1 MSILRSKGHLQE
13 GNLVNDSF
21 NSLPVKQA
29 YSEKLACDPQRSVI
43 VSACAGSGK
52 TWLLVARI
60 LRLLLDD
67 VKPQEIL
74 ALTFTRKAAQE
85 MRDRLYGLL
94 EQFSKSDDAS
104 LIKELT
110 ARGMDKAQAEKYL
123 PKAKVLY
130 EQVLANPQP
139 IVIDTFH
146 GWFGRLLGAAPVSLG
161 IQPGFTL
168 REDAKRLQEECLD
181 DWWGD
186 LTPELK
192 AHYDVLLKYLGSH
205 ETQKLLMGK
214 GSLFKQRGAWT
225 FFAKKC
231 NQTGITPIE
240 YLQQSLHKLNL
251 PNPLLARWN
260 APNTLA
266 DLQFLARCF
275 ENSSV
280 KDSDLLQYLLP
291 AITCKESAGD
301 VMEVASNFQTTF
313 LTKEPK
319 YRSNNDKILGE
330 AKKYLEKI
338 GEVHRIDEHIAIKQN
353 WGHAFEEY
361 LLWQAEQD
369 VFAINEAWF
378 ALSQSMMAHASAQK
392 ENMRVRDFDDLEVGV
407 SILMGE
413 SEHAAYLQSRLDAK
427 YKQILVDEF
436 QDTNPL
442 QWQILRAWLTGYSE
456 GDERPKVFIVGD
468 PKQSIYRFR
477 RADPRLFVSAAQFLH
492 QYHDAVYI
500 EQDKTRRNA
509 PEINK
514 TVNTIFQGE
523 QVPPDYP
530 YSEQQTLW
538 TTPDNGK
545 PSDAY
550 AQQGEI
556 YLLPL
561 IPHAEQTQELREG
574 SAFEGAIADS
584 SETVGVI
591 QRLHEGELVARL
603 IKELIATRKV
613 ADKEG
618 GQEIWRDARASD
630 FLLLVKRRK
639 YLPQY
644 ERALRDVKLAYES
657 PRLGGLLNT
666 LEVDDL
672 IALLTVLVTPRHD
685 LPLAQV
691 LRSPIFNFAEKQMQ
705 QLAVAMTSGHYR
717 SWWDALQ
724 DSKDVKLQSAARYL
738 QHWHLLGERLPVHD
752 LLDRIYQE
760 GDVRLK
766 YAAVCQDLDRP
777 QVLANLDA
785 FLEVALNQDG
795 GQYPSLSRFIQE
807 MNIKRRGD
815 DDETPDEGDVE
826 AASDDNLAE
835 VDEEIEMSEEDRHKR
850 VRLMT
855 IHGAKGL
862 ESPFVIILDANN
874 TDTNMDYSGVL
885 IDWSPE
891 EESPSHLS
899 LFTSKTLT
907 SPRTE
912 INEAEKQI
920 GEKENWNL
928 LYVAMTRARQG
939 LWISGDAQKP
949 TTNNPS
955 GLDKTSWYGKA
966 SKAELPMYQVG
977 EQAVVAE
984 KAEAIKPTQENAV
997 EDFVLDWNPAQ
1008 DSHTQMLSA
1017 IESGITLEA
1026 FAGEDHHTERSDPEI
1041 LEEGTNFHKLL
1052 EFLTPDSSNQAKPAI
1067 PSEQELINWLG
1078 VDEEHAKTL
1087 LTRTKTVLQ
1096 TPELKRYLSSGEWVQ
1111 AWNEL
1116 DIASKEGNSYR
1127 MDRLVEFDDYLVIL
1141 DYKLTIPELGSEKY
1155 EKYRKQLQ
1163 VYQSELTR
1171 IRKDKPNKAYLISSK
1186 GEIVEVK

>member
-1 MSILRSKGHLQE
+1 M
-13 GNLVNDSF
+13 
-21 NSLPVKQA
+21 
-29 YSEKLACDPQRSVI
+29 LAQ
-43 VSACAGSGK
+43 
-52 TWLLVARI
+52 
-60 LRLLLDD
+60 
-67 VKPQEIL
+67 
-74 ALTFTRKAAQE
+74 
-85 MRDRLYGLL
+85 
-94 EQFSKSDDAS
+94 
-104 LIKELT
+104 
-110 ARGMDKAQAEKYL
+110 
-123 PKAKVLY
+123 
-130 EQVLANPQP
+130 
-139 IVIDTFH
+139 
-146 GWFGRLLGAAPVSLG
+146 
-161 IQPGFTL
+161 
-168 REDAKRLQEECLD
+168 
-181 DWWGD
+181 
-186 LTPELK
+186 
-192 AHYDVLLKYLGSH
+192 
-205 ETQKLLMGK
+205 
-214 GSLFKQRGAWT
+214 
-225 FFAKKC
+225 
-231 NQTGITPIE
+231 
-240 YLQQSLHKLNL
+240 
-251 PNPLLARWN
+251 WN
-260 APNTLA
+260 APNALA

-280 KDSDLLQYLLP
+280 KDSDLLKYLLP
-291 AITCKESAGD
+291 AIACKENAGD
-301 VMEVASNFQTTF
+301 VLEVAVNFQTTF

-319 YRSNNDKILGE
+319 YRSSNDKALGE
-330 AKKYLEKI
+330 AKKYLERV
-338 GEVHRIDEHIAIKQN
+338 GEAHRIDEHIAIKQN

-369 VFAINEAWF
+369 IFAINEAWF
-378 ALSQSMMAHASAQK
+378 ALNQSMMAHANAQK
-392 ENMRVRDFDDLEVGV
+392 ENMRVSDFDDLELGV
-407 SILMGE
+407 SLLM
-413 SEHAAYLQSRLDAK
+413 SDAANAAYLQSRLDAK

-442 QWQILRAWLTGYSE
+442 QWQILRAWLAGYSE

-477 RADPRLFVSAAQFLH
+477 RADPRLFISAAQFLH
-492 QYHDAVYI
+492 QHHAAAYI

-509 PEINK
+509 GEINK
-514 TVNTIFQGE
+514 AVNAIFQGE

-538 TTPDNGK
+538 TAPDEGK
-545 PSDAY
+545 PTDVY

-561 IPHAEQTQELREG
+561 IPYVEQTQELREG
-574 SAFEGAIADS
+574 SAFDGAIADS

-591 QRLHEGELVARL
+591 QRQHEGELVARL
-603 IKELIATRKV
+603 IQGVIATRKV

-618 GQEIWRDARASD
+618 GKEIWRDARASD

-666 LEVDDL
+666 LEIDDL

-691 LRSPIFNFAEKQMQ
+691 LRTPIFGFTEKQMQ
-705 QLAVAMTSGHYR
+705 QLAVAMTSSHYR

-724 DSKDVKLQSAARYL
+724 DSRDAKLQVAARYL
-738 QHWHLLGERLPVHD
+738 KHWHLLGERLPVHD

-807 MNIKRRGD
+807 MNTKRRGD
-815 DDETPDEGDVE
+815 DDETPDEGDVD
-826 AASDDNLAE
+826 AASDENLAD
-835 VDEEIEMSEEDRHKR
+835 VNEESEMSEEDRHKR

-874 TDTNMDYSGVL
+874 TDTNVDYSGVL
-885 IDWSPE
+885 IDWPPQE
-891 EESPSHLS
+891 EGPSHLS

-907 SPRTE
+907 SPRSE

-949 TTNNPS
+949 TVNNPS
-955 GLDKTSWYGKA
+955 GLDKASWYGKA
-966 SKAELPMYQVG
+966 IKTGLTVYQVN
-977 EQAVVAE
+977 QQVVATE
-984 KAEAIKPTQENAV
+984 EVEAIKPMQANVV
-997 EDFVLDWNPAQ
+997 EDFVLDWNSAQ
-1008 DSHTQMLSA
+1008 ESHLQMLSD
-1017 IESGITLEA
+1017 IESGVTVEV
-1026 FAGEDHHTERSDPEI
+1026 FAGEGERVEDPDPEI

-1052 EFLTPDSSNQAKPAI
+1052 EFLTPDSSNETKPPM

-1078 VDEEHAKTL
+1078 VDEGHAKTL
-1087 LTRTKTVLQ
+1087 IARTSKVLE
-1096 TPELKRYLSSGEWVQ
+1096 TPELKRYLTSGEWLQ

-1116 DIASKEGNSYR
+1116 DIASKDGKSYR
-1127 MDRLVEFDDYLVIL
+1127 MDRLVEFGDHLAVI
-1141 DYKLTIPELGSEKY
+1141 DYKLTIPEVGSEKY

-1163 VYQSELTR
+1163 GYQAELTR

-1186 GEIVEVK
+1186 GEIKGIQ

>member
-1 MSILRSKGHLQE
+1 MSDLM
-13 GNLVNDSF
+13 NT
-21 NSLPVKQA
+21 LPEKQD
-29 YSEKLACDPQRSVI
+29 YSEKLACDPRRSVI

-52 TWLLVARI
+52 TWLLVARMV
-60 LRLLLDD
+60 RLLLDD

-94 EQFSKSDDAS
+94 EQFSKIDDAS
-104 LIKELT
+104 LIKELI

-161 IQPGFTL
+161 IQPGFKL

-205 ETQKLLMGK
+205 ETQKLLMDK
-214 GSLFKQRGAWT
+214 SSLFKQRGAWT

-231 NQTGITPIE
+231 KQTGVTPIE
-240 YLQQSLHKLNL
+240 CLKQSLHKLNL
-251 PNPLLARWN
+251 PNPLLAQWN

-266 DLQFLARCF
+266 DIEFLEHCF
-275 ENSSV
+275 KNSSANDQ
-280 KDSDLLQYLLP
+280 KLLP
-291 AITCKESAGD
+291 NLMPALACKKGGGNVMD
-301 VMEVASNFQTTF
+301 VAKSLQDVF
-313 LTKEPK
+313 LTKSPVK
-319 YRSNNDKILGE
+319 YRSGNDTILTALETFLNNEGKADR
-330 AKKYLEKI
+330 I
-338 GEVHRIDEHIAIKQN
+338 GDYIAIKQS

-407 SILMGE
+407 SLLMGQ

-442 QWQILRAWLTGYSE
+442 QWQILRAWLAGYSE

-477 RADPRLFVSAAQFLH
+477 RADPRLFVSAALFLYQH
-492 QYHDAVYI
+492 HAAVYI

-514 TVNTIFQGE
+514 TVNAIFQGE

-530 YSEQQTLW
+530 YSGQQTLW
-538 TTPDNGK
+538 TTPNDGK
-545 PSDAY
+545 PEDAY

-561 IPHAEQTQELREG
+561 VPYAEQTQELREG

-584 SETVGVI
+584 SETAGVI
-591 QRLHEGELVARL
+591 QRQHEGELVARL
-603 IKELIATRKV
+603 IQEIISTRKV

-618 GQEIWRDARASD
+618 GQEIWREARASD

-672 IALLTVLVTPRHD
+672 IALLAVLVTPRHD

-691 LRSPIFNFAEKQMQ
+691 LRSPIFGFAEKQMQ
-705 QLAVAMTSGHYR
+705 QLVVAMTSGQYR

-724 DSKDVKLQSAARYL
+724 DSKDAKLQGAARYL

-815 DDETPDEGDVE
+815 DDETPDEGDVD

-835 VDEEIEMSEEDRHKR
+835 VDEESEMSEEDRHKR

-874 TDTNMDYSGVL
+874 TDTNVDYSGVL
-885 IDWSPE
+885 IDWPPE

-907 SPRTE
+907 SPRAE

-966 SKAELPMYQVG
+966 SKAELSVFQVG
-977 EQAVVAE
+977 EQVVVAE
-984 KAEAIKPTQENAV
+984 KAEVIKPLQENAV
-997 EDFVLDWNPAQ
+997 EDFFLDWNPAQ
-1008 DSHTQMLSA
+1008 YSHTQMLSD
-1017 IESGITLEA
+1017 IESGVTVEV
-1026 FAGEDHHTERSDPEI
+1026 FAGEDEQAGNPDPEI

-1052 EFLTPDSSNQAKPAI
+1052 EFLTPDSSNQAKPPM
-1067 PSEQELINWLG
+1067 PSEQELMNWLG
-1078 VDEEHAKTL
+1078 VDQEHAKTL
-1087 LTRTKTVLQ
+1087 LIRTKKVLDAPQ
-1096 TPELKRYLSSGEWVQ
+1096 LKRYLTSGEWVQ

-1116 DIASKEGNSYR
+1116 DIASEQGKSYR
-1127 MDRLVEFDDYLVIL
+1127 MDRLVELDDHLAII
-1141 DYKLTIPELGSEKY
+1141 DYKLTIPEIGSEKY
-1155 EKYRKQLQ
+1155 EKYREQLKN
-1163 VYQSELTR
+1163 YQKELTR
-1171 IRKDKPNKAYLISSK
+1171 IREDKPNKAYLISSK
-1186 GEIVEVK
+1186 GEMVEVK

>member
-1 MSILRSKGHLQE
+1 M
-13 GNLVNDSF
+13 NDQFS
-21 NSLPVKQA
+21 SLPVKQA

-52 TWLLVARI
+52 TWLLVARL

-110 ARGMDKAQAEKYL
+110 VRGLEKVQAEKYL
-123 PKAKVLY
+123 PKAKALY

-161 IQPGFTL
+161 IQPGFKL

-181 DWWGD
+181 DWWGN

-192 AHYDVLLKYLGSH
+192 AHYDVLLNYLGSH

-214 GSLFKQRGAWT
+214 SSLFKQRGAWT

-231 NQTGITPIE
+231 NQAGITPIE
-240 YLQQSLHKLNL
+240 SLQQSLHKLNL
-251 PNPLLARWN
+251 PNPLLAQWN
-260 APNTLA
+260 APNALA

-275 ENSSV
+275 QNSSV

-291 AITCKESAGD
+291 AIACKERAGD
-301 VMEVASNFQTTF
+301 VMEVVSNFQTAF
-313 LTKEPK
+313 LTKDPK
-319 YRSNNDKILGE
+319 YRSNNDKALGE
-330 AKKYLEKI
+330 MKKYLERM
-338 GEVHRIDEHIAIKQN
+338 GEAHRIEEHIAIKQS

-361 LLWQAEQD
+361 LLWQAEKD
-369 VFAINEAWF
+369 IFAINEAWF
-378 ALSQSMMAHASAQK
+378 ALSQSMMAHANAQK

-407 SILMGE
+407 SLLMGE
-413 SEHAAYLQSRLDAK
+413 PEHAAYLQSRLDAK

-492 QYHDAVYI
+492 QHHDAVYI

-514 TVNTIFQGE
+514 TVNAIFQGE

-550 AQQGEI
+550 AQQGEV

-561 IPHAEQTQELREG
+561 IPYVEPTQELREG
-574 SAFEGAIADS
+574 SAFDGAIADL

-591 QRLHEGELVARL
+591 QRQHEGELVARL
-603 IKELIATRKV
+603 IKEIIATRKV

-672 IALLTVLVTPRHD
+672 ISLLTVLVTPRHD

-691 LRSPIFNFAEKQMQ
+691 LRSPIFGFAEKQMQ
-705 QLAVAMTSGHYR
+705 QLAVAMTSGRYR

-724 DSKDVKLQSAARYL
+724 DSKDAKLQGAARYL
-738 QHWHLLGERLPVHD
+738 QHWHLLGECLPVHD

-815 DDETPDEGDVE
+815 DDETPDEGDVD

-835 VDEEIEMSEEDRHKR
+835 IDEESEMSEEDRHKR

-874 TDTNMDYSGVL
+874 TDTNVDYSGVL
-885 IDWSPE
+885 IDWSPQ

-907 SPRTE
+907 GLRAE

-949 TTNNPS
+949 TANNPS
-955 GLDKTSWYGKA
+955 GLDKSSWYGKA
-966 SKAELPMYQVG
+966 SKAELSVYQVR
-977 EQAVVAE
+977 EQVIAE
-984 KAEAIKPTQENAV
+984 EVESVRTATEYAV
-997 EDFVLDWNPAQ
+997 EDYVLEWNPAQ
-1008 DSHTQMLSA
+1008 DSYKQMLSD
-1017 IESGITLEA
+1017 IESGVTVEV
-1026 FAGEDHHTERSDPEI
+1026 FVGEDEQVENPDPEI
-1041 LEEGTNFHKLL
+1041 LEEGINFHKLL
-1052 EFLTPDSSNQAKPAI
+1052 EFITPDSANPSKPAM
-1067 PSEQELINWLG
+1067 PSEQEVMNWLNIDQ
-1078 VDEEHAKTL
+1078 VHAKRVIE
-1087 LTRTKTVLQ
+1087 RTKTVLEA
-1096 TPELKRYLSSGEWVQ
+1096 PKLKPYLTSGQWIA

-1116 DIASKEGNSYR
+1116 DIASEVGKSYR
-1127 MDRLVEFDDYLVIL
+1127 IDRLVELEDHIAII
-1141 DYKLTIPELGSEKY
+1141 DYKLTIPEVGSEKY
-1155 EKYRKQLQ
+1155 EIYRRQLQ
-1163 VYQSELTR
+1163 GYQAELIR
-1171 IRKDKPNKAYLISSK
+1171 IRRDKPSKAYLIAADGKMHQVS
-1186 GEIVEVK
+1186 

>member
-1 MSILRSKGHLQE
+1 MSDQ
-13 GNLVNDSF
+13 F

-52 TWLLVARI
+52 TWLLVARL

-110 ARGMDKAQAEKYL
+110 ARGLEKAQAEKYL
-123 PKAKVLY
+123 PKAKALY

-161 IQPGFTL
+161 IQPGFKL

-214 GSLFKQRGAWT
+214 SSLFKQRGAWT

-231 NQTGITPIE
+231 NQAGITPIAS
-240 YLQQSLHKLNL
+240 LQQSLHKLNL
-251 PNPLLARWN
+251 PNPLLAQWN
-260 APNTLA
+260 APNALA
-266 DLQFLARCF
+266 DLEFLEHCF
-275 ENSSV
+275 KNSSTNDQ
-280 KDSDLLQYLLP
+280 KLLP
-291 AITCKESAGD
+291 NLMPALACKKGGGIVMD
-301 VMEVASNFQTTF
+301 VAKSLQEVF
-313 LTKEPK
+313 LTKSPVK
-319 YRSNNDKILGE
+319 YRSGNDTILNV
-330 AKKYLEKI
+330 LETFLKNEGKADRI
-338 GEVHRIDEHIAIKQN
+338 GDYIAIKQG

-361 LLWQAEQD
+361 LLWQAEKD
-369 VFAINEAWF
+369 IFAINEAWF

-407 SILMGE
+407 SLLMGE
-413 SEHAAYLQSRLDAK
+413 PEHAAYLQSRLDAK

-492 QYHDAVYI
+492 QHHDAVYI

-509 PEINK
+509 REINK
-514 TVNTIFQGE
+514 AVNAIFQGE

-561 IPHAEQTQELREG
+561 IPYAEPTQELREG
-574 SAFEGAIADS
+574 SAFDGAIADS

-591 QRLHEGELVARL
+591 QRQHEGELVARL
-603 IKELIATRKV
+603 IKEVIATRKV

-691 LRSPIFNFAEKQMQ
+691 LRSPIFGFAEKQMQ

-724 DSKDVKLQSAARYL
+724 DSKDAKLQGAARYL

-815 DDETPDEGDVE
+815 DDETPDEGDVD
-826 AASDDNLAE
+826 AAGDDNLAE
-835 VDEEIEMSEEDRHKR
+835 VDEESEMSEEDRHKR

-874 TDTNMDYSGVL
+874 TDTNVDYSGVL
-885 IDWSPE
+885 IDWSPQ

-907 SPRTE
+907 SPRAE

-955 GLDKTSWYGKA
+955 GFDKASWYGKA
-966 SKAELPMYQVG
+966 SKAELSVYQVG
-977 EQAVVAE
+977 EQGIAE
-984 KAEAIKPTQENAV
+984 EEVESVKTAPEYAV

-1008 DSHTQMLSA
+1008 DSHTQMLSD
-1017 IESGITLEA
+1017 IESGVTVEV
-1026 FAGEDHHTERSDPEI
+1026 FAGEEEQAGNPDPEI

-1052 EFLTPDSSNQAKPAI
+1052 EFVTPDSANQNKPAM

-1078 VDEEHAKTL
+1078 VDEEQAKKL
-1087 LTRTKTVLQ
+1087 LTRTQTVLEA
-1096 TPELKRYLSSGEWVQ
+1096 PELKRYLTAGEWVQ

-1116 DIASKEGNSYR
+1116 DIASEQGKSYR
-1127 MDRLVEFDDYLVIL
+1127 MDRLVEFDDHLAIL
-1141 DYKLTIPELGSEKY
+1141 DYKLTIPEVGSEKY
-1155 EKYRKQLQ
+1155 EKYRRQLQ
-1163 VYQSELTR
+1163 GYQAELAR
-1171 IRKDKPNKAYLISSK
+1171 IRKDKSNKAYLISSK

>member
-1 MSILRSKGHLQE
+1 M
-13 GNLVNDSF
+13 NA
-21 NSLPVKQA
+21 LPEKQP

-52 TWLLVARI
+52 TWLLVARMV
-60 LRLLLDD
+60 RLLLDD
-67 VKPQEIL
+67 VKPQEML

-94 EQFSKSDDAS
+94 EQFSKSDDVS
-104 LIKELT
+104 LMKDLT
-110 ARGMDKAQAEKYL
+110 ARGIEKEQAEKYL
-123 PKAKVLY
+123 PKAKALY

-146 GWFGRLLGAAPVSLG
+146 GWFGRLLGVAPVSMG
-161 IQPGFTL
+161 IQPGFKL

-214 GSLFKQRGAWT
+214 SSLFKQRGAWT
-225 FFAKKC
+225 FFAKQC
-231 NQTGITPIE
+231 DQAGITPIE
-240 YLQQSLHKLNL
+240 RLKQSLNKLNL
-251 PNPLLARWN
+251 SNPLLAQWN
-260 APNTLA
+260 APNALA

-275 ENSSV
+275 ENSSA
-280 KDSDLLQYLLP
+280 KDSDLLKYLVP
-291 AITCKESAGD
+291 AIACKENAGD
-301 VMEVASNFQTTF
+301 VLEVAVNFQTTF

-319 YRSNNDKILGE
+319 YRSNNDKALGE
-330 AKKYLEKI
+330 AKKYLEKM
-338 GEVHRIDEHIAIKQN
+338 GEAHRIDEHIAIKQN

-369 VFAINEAWF
+369 IFAINEAWF
-378 ALSQSMMAHASAQK
+378 ALNQSMMAHANAQK
-392 ENMRVRDFDDLEVGV
+392 ENMRVRDFDDLELGV
-407 SILMGE
+407 SLLM
-413 SEHAAYLQSRLDAK
+413 SDAANAAYLQSRLDAK

-442 QWQILRAWLTGYSE
+442 QWQILRAWLAGYSE

-492 QYHDAVYI
+492 QYHAAVYI

-509 PEINK
+509 GEINK
-514 TVNTIFQGE
+514 AVNTIFQGE

-538 TTPDNGK
+538 AAPDEGK
-545 PSDAY
+545 PIDVY

-561 IPHAEQTQELREG
+561 IPYVEQIQELREG
-574 SAFEGAIADS
+574 SAFDGAIADS

-591 QRLHEGELVARL
+591 QRQREGELVARL
-603 IKELIATRKV
+603 IKEIIATRKV

-618 GQEIWRDARASD
+618 GEEMWREARASD

-666 LEVDDL
+666 LEIDDL

-691 LRSPIFNFAEKQMQ
+691 LRTPIFGFIEKQMQ

-724 DSKDVKLQSAARYL
+724 DSRDAKLQVAARYL
-738 QHWHLLGERLPVHD
+738 KHWHLLGQRLPVHD

-807 MNIKRRGD
+807 INIKRRGD
-815 DDETPDEGDVE
+815 DDETPDEGDVD
-826 AASDDNLAE
+826 AASDDNLVD
-835 VDEEIEMSEEDRHKR
+835 VDEGSEMSEEDRHKR

-874 TDTNMDYSGVL
+874 TDTNVDYSGVL
-885 IDWSPE
+885 IDWSPQE
-891 EESPSHLS
+891 EGPSHLS

-907 SPRTE
+907 SPRSE

-949 TTNNPS
+949 TVNNPS
-955 GLDKTSWYGKA
+955 GLDKVSWYGKA
-966 SKAELPMYQVG
+966 SNVGLAIYQVNQ
-977 EQAVVAE
+977 QAVATEEV
-984 KAEAIKPTQENAV
+984 EAIKLMQANAV

-1008 DSHTQMLSA
+1008 ESHAQMLSD
-1017 IESGITLEA
+1017 IESGVTVEV
-1026 FAGEDHHTERSDPEI
+1026 FAGEGERAEDPDPEI

-1052 EFLTPDSSNQAKPAI
+1052 EFLTPDSSNETKPPM
-1067 PSEQELINWLG
+1067 PSEQELMNWLA
-1078 VDEEHAKTL
+1078 VDQEHAKAL
-1087 LTRTKTVLQ
+1087 LTRTSKVLE
-1096 TPELKRYLSSGEWVQ
+1096 TPELKRYLTSGEWLQ

-1116 DIASKEGNSYR
+1116 DIASKDGKSYR
-1127 MDRLVEFDDYLVIL
+1127 MDRLVELDDHLAII
-1141 DYKLTIPELGSEKY
+1141 DYKLTIPEVGSEKY

-1163 VYQSELTR
+1163 GYQAELTR

-1186 GEIVEVK
+1186 GEIVEVR

>member
-1 MSILRSKGHLQE
+1 MSDLI
-13 GNLVNDSF
+13 NT
-21 NSLPVKQA
+21 LPAKQT

-52 TWLLVARI
+52 TWLLVARMV
-60 LRLLLDD
+60 RLLLDD

-104 LIKELT
+104 LMKELT
-110 ARGMDKAQAEKYL
+110 ARGMEEAQAEKYL
-123 PKAKVLY
+123 PKAKALY

-161 IQPGFTL
+161 IQPGFKL

-192 AHYDVLLKYLGSH
+192 THYDVLLKYLGSH

-214 GSLFKQRGAWT
+214 SSLFKQRGAWT
-225 FFAKKC
+225 FFEKQC

-240 YLQQSLHKLNL
+240 RLKQSLHKLNL
-251 PNPLLARWN
+251 PNPLLAQWS
-260 APNTLA
+260 APNALE

-275 ENSSV
+275 QNSSV

-291 AITCKESAGD
+291 AIACKERAGN
-301 VMEVASNFQTTF
+301 VMEVASHFQTTF
-313 LTKEPK
+313 LTKDPK
-319 YRSNNDKILGE
+319 YRSNNDKALGE
-330 AKKYLEKI
+330 AKKYLEKM
-338 GEVHRIDEHIAIKQN
+338 GESHRIDEHISIKQL
-353 WGHAFEEY
+353 WGHTFEEY
-361 LLWQAEQD
+361 LQWQAEQD
-369 VFAINEAWF
+369 VFAVNEAWF
-378 ALSQSMMAHASAQK
+378 ALNQSMMAHANAQK

-407 SILMGE
+407 SLLMGE
-413 SEHAAYLQSRLDAK
+413 PEHAAYLQSRLDAK

-442 QWQILRAWLTGYSE
+442 QWQILRAWLAGYSV
-456 GDERPKVFIVGD
+456 GDEKPKVFIVGD

-492 QYHDAVYI
+492 QHHGAAYI

-509 PEINK
+509 HEINRV
-514 TVNTIFQGE
+514 VNAIFQGE

-530 YSEQQTLW
+530 YTEQQTLW
-538 TTPDNGK
+538 TTPNEDR
-545 PSDAY
+545 PTDAY
-550 AQQGEI
+550 AGRGEI

-561 IPHAEQTQELREG
+561 IPYAEQTQEPREG
-574 SAFEGAIADS
+574 SAFDGAIADS

-591 QRLHEGELVARL
+591 QRQREGELVARL
-603 IKELIATRKV
+603 IKEIIATRKV

-618 GQEIWRDARASD
+618 GKEIWREARASD

-666 LEVDDL
+666 LEIDDL

-691 LRSPIFNFAEKQMQ
+691 LRSPIFGFAEKQMQ

-724 DSKDVKLQSAARYL
+724 DSKDSKLQGAARYL
-738 QHWHLLGERLPVHD
+738 KHWHLLGERLPVHD

-807 MNIKRRGD
+807 MNTKRRGD
-815 DDETPDEGDVE
+815 DDETPDEGDVD
-826 AASDDNLAE
+826 AASDDNLVE
-835 VDEEIEMSEEDRHKR
+835 VDEESEMSEEDRHKR

-874 TDTNMDYSGVL
+874 TDTNVDYSGVL
-885 IDWSPE
+885 IDWVPQ

-912 INEAEKQI
+912 INEAEKLI

-966 SKAELPMYQVG
+966 SKVELSVYQVG
-977 EQAVVAE
+977 EQVVAKDE
-984 KAEAIKPTQENAV
+984 FEVIKPAQENAV
-997 EDFVLDWNPAQ
+997 EDFVLDWDSAQ
-1008 DSHTQMLSA
+1008 ESHTQMLSD
-1017 IESGITLEA
+1017 IESGVTVEV
-1026 FAGEDHHTERSDPEI
+1026 FAGVDEQAGNPDPEI
-1041 LEEGTNFHKLL
+1041 LEEGTNFHRLL
-1052 EFLTPDSSNQAKPAI
+1052 EFLAPDSSNETKPPM
-1067 PSEQELINWLG
+1067 PSEQELMNWLG
-1078 VDEEHAKTL
+1078 VDQDGAIKLITYVQKV
-1087 LTRTKTVLQ
+1087 LT
-1096 TPELKRYLSSGEWVQ
+1096 TPELKHYLTSGEWVQ

-1116 DIASKEGNSYR
+1116 DIASEDGKSYR
-1127 MDRLVEFDDYLVIL
+1127 MDRLVEFDDHLAII
-1141 DYKLTIPELGSEKY
+1141 DYKLTIPEMGGEKY

-1163 VYQSELTR
+1163 GYQAELKR
-1171 IRKDKPNKAYLISSK
+1171 IRKDKSNKAYLISSK
-1186 GEIVEVK
+1186 GEIVEVR

>member
-1 MSILRSKGHLQE
+1 MTDLM
-13 GNLVNDSF
+13 NT
-21 NSLPVKQA
+21 LPAKQT

-52 TWLLVARI
+52 TWLLVARMV
-60 LRLLLDD
+60 RLLLDD
-67 VKPQEIL
+67 FKPQEIL

-94 EQFSKSDDAS
+94 EQFSNSDDAS
-104 LIKELT
+104 LIKELI
-110 ARGMDKAQAEKYL
+110 ARGMSKEQAEKYL

-130 EQVLANPQP
+130 EEVLANPQP

-161 IQPGFTL
+161 IQPGFKL

-192 AHYDVLLKYLGSH
+192 GHYDVLLKYLGSH

-214 GSLFKQRGAWT
+214 SSLFKQRGAWT

-231 NQTGITPIE
+231 DQAGITPIE
-240 YLQQSLHKLNL
+240 QLKQSLHKLNM
-251 PNPLLARWN
+251 PNPLLVQWS
-260 APNTLA
+260 APNALE
-266 DLQFLARCF
+266 DLRFLARCF

-291 AITCKESAGD
+291 AIACKERAGD
-301 VMEVASNFQTTF
+301 VMEVARHFQTTF

-319 YRSNNDKILGE
+319 YRSNNDKALGE
-330 AKKYLEKI
+330 AKKYLEKM
-338 GEVHRIDEHIAIKQN
+338 GESHRIDEYIAIKQR
-353 WGHAFEEY
+353 WGHTFEEY

-378 ALSQSMMAHASAQK
+378 ALSQSMMAHANAQK

-407 SILMGE
+407 SLLMGE

-442 QWQILRAWLTGYSE
+442 QWQILRAWLAGYSE

-492 QYHDAVYI
+492 QYHEAAYI

-514 TVNTIFQGE
+514 AVNAIFQGE

-538 TTPDNGK
+538 ATPDEGR
-545 PSDAY
+545 PTDAY
-550 AQQGEI
+550 AGQGEI

-561 IPHAEQTQELREG
+561 VPYAEQTQELREG
-574 SAFEGAIADS
+574 SAFDGAIADS

-591 QRLHEGELVARL
+591 QRQHEGELVARL
-603 IKELIATRKV
+603 IKEIIATRKV

-618 GQEIWRDARASD
+618 GKEIWREARASD

-666 LEVDDL
+666 LEIDDL

-691 LRSPIFNFAEKQMQ
+691 LRSPIFGFTEKQMQ
-705 QLAVAMTSGHYR
+705 QLAVAMTSGQYR

-724 DSKDVKLQSAARYL
+724 DSKDVKLQGAARYL

-807 MNIKRRGD
+807 MNTKRRGD
-815 DDETPDEGDVE
+815 DDETPDEGDVD

-835 VDEEIEMSEEDRHKR
+835 VDEESEMSEEDRHKR

-874 TDTNMDYSGVL
+874 TDTNVDYSGVL
-885 IDWSPE
+885 IDWAPQ

-907 SPRTE
+907 SPRAE

-955 GLDKTSWYGKA
+955 GLDKDSWYGKA
-966 SKAELPMYQVG
+966 SKAELPVYQVD
-977 EQAVVAE
+977 EQVLATE
-984 KAEAIKPTQENAV
+984 EAEAVKFAQENAV
-997 EDFVLDWNPAQ
+997 EDFVLDWDSAQ
-1008 DSHTQMLSA
+1008 ESHVQMLSD
-1017 IESGITLEA
+1017 IESGVTVEV
-1026 FAGEDHHTERSDPEI
+1026 FAGEDEQAGNPDPEI
-1041 LEEGTNFHKLL
+1041 LDEGTNFHKLL
-1052 EFLTPDSSNQAKPAI
+1052 EFITPDSANQIKPSM
-1067 PSEQELINWLG
+1067 PSEQELMNWLG
-1078 VDEEHAKTL
+1078 VDQEHARTL
-1087 LTRTKTVLQ
+1087 MTRAMTVLEA
-1096 TPELKRYLSSGEWVQ
+1096 PELKPYLTSGEWIQ

-1116 DIASKEGNSYR
+1116 DIGSKEGKSYR
-1127 MDRLVEFDDYLVIL
+1127 MDRLVELGDHLAII
-1141 DYKLTIPELGSEKY
+1141 DYKLTIPEVGSETY
-1155 EKYRKQLQ
+1155 EKYRAQLKN
-1163 VYQSELTR
+1163 YQAELTR
-1171 IRKDKPNKAYLISSK
+1171 IRGDKPNKAYLISSK
-1186 GEIVEVK
+1186 GEIKEIH